1 MWHQYNMIVVIL
13 CIRVWELVSLSDV
26 LSQVYFVST
35 EHRASILSIIP
46 KSHLTRVRN
55 ERKSERISIS
65 FKLRELN
72 SAHWFS
78 SYIQDPSHQVS
89 YSCHRCRHDFR
100 LFLTLNG
107 NNQLDYENLRFIQ
120 SSILLFHELGLGKVN
135 KRLGRN
141 KMTFTSGLKQE
152 I

>member
-1 MWHQYNMIVVIL
+1 MKGNLRESSIFKTKRTQL
-13 CIRVWELVSLSDV
+13 SSLGLKLHSRSEPPGFLL
-26 LSQVYFVST
+26 LSSVST
-35 EHRASILSIIP
+35 RLSIMP
-46 KSHLTRVRN
+46 DMV
-55 ERKSERISIS
+55 
-65 FKLRELN
+65 
-72 SAHWFS
+72 
-78 SYIQDPSHQVS
+78 
-89 YSCHRCRHDFR
+89 
-100 LFLTLNG
+100 NG